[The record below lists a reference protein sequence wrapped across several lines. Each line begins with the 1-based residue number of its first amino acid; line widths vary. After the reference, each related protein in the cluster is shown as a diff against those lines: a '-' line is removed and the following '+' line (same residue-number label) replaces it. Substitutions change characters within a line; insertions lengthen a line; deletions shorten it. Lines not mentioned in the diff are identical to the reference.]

1 MELYL
6 GFLLLAQAFYLA
18 SFQHSTDSPGRTID
32 KSWLRELVKNKTG
45 SQDAAVPGGNTEFNQ
60 GADVA
65 LESTRDYSSGI
76 ASGSMAILPEQEENV
91 TGQDKNAN
99 EGSDDLNS
107 VTATQPAVDL
117 NATTEQPH
125 FPEANVSASAA
136 MDSSNA
142 SQIDTTD
149 AKEGFINSNATQN
162 SSTHLAAENSTS
174 FLDLDSNHTD
184 SQTTLAP
191 EGNDTQES
199 TIKPD
204 EDTWLTNTTESTDT
218 TNETSSTSLSTRF
231 HSTTTDISPETTI
244 TPLQNTPELANKT
257 GKGSATGS
265 DSDRGTVAV
274 YGVISCRKMVMCDV
288 IACEIFENITLG

>member
-1 MELYL
+1 MELYFKTTA

-18 SFQHSTDSPGRTID
+18 SLQHSTDSPGRTID

-45 SQDAAVPGGNTEFNQ
+45 SQDDAVPGGNT
-60 GADVA
+60 DVA

-76 ASGSMAILPEQEENV
+76 ASGSMTILPEQEENV
-91 TGQDKNAN
+91 TGQDNNAN

-107 VTATQPAVDL
+107 VTATQPAADL
-117 NATTEQPH
+117 NATTKQPH

-142 SQIDTTD
+142 SQINTTD
-149 AKEGFINSNATQN
+149 AKEGFINSTTTQN
-162 SSTHLAAENSTS
+162 SSNHLAAQNSTS

-184 SQTTLAP
+184 SQTHLAP

-218 TNETSSTSLSTRF
+218 TNETSSMPLSTTF
-231 HSTTTDISPETTI
+231 HSTTTDISRETTI
-244 TPLQNTPELANKT
+244 TPLQNTPESANKT

-274 YGVISCRKMVMCDV
+274 YGVI
-288 IACEIFENITLG
+288 

>member
-1 MELYL
+1 MELYFKTTA
-6 GFLLLAQAFYLA
+6 GFLLLAQAFCLA
-18 SFQHSTDSPGRTID
+18 SFQHSTDSPGRTIN

-45 SQDAAVPGGNTEFNQ
+45 SQAAALPGGNTEFNQ

-76 ASGSMAILPEQEENV
+76 ASGSIATLPEPEENV
-91 TGQDKNAN
+91 TGQDKNAK

-107 VTATQPAVDL
+107 VTATQPPVDL
-117 NATTEQPH
+117 NATTKQPH
-125 FPEANVSASAA
+125 SPEANVSASPT
-136 MDSSNA
+136 MDSSNT
-142 SQIDTTD
+142 SQINTTD
-149 AKEGFINSNATQN
+149 AEEELFNSTATQN
-162 SSTHLAAENSTS
+162 SSTHLAAQNSTS

-204 EDTWLTNTTESTDT
+204 EDTWLPNTTESTDL
-218 TNETSSTSLSTRF
+218 TNETSSTSLSTTFR
-231 HSTTTDISPETTI
+231 STTTDISSETTI
-244 TPLQNTPELANKT
+244 TPLQNTPELVNKT

-265 DSDRGTVAV
+265 DSDRGTLPSTFF
-274 YGVISCRKMVMCDV
+274 GFGISML
-288 IACEIFENITLG
+288 IA